1 MSALSGLATK
11 RPSKAPASMP
21 IAETLGR
28 LHVDIPADLLKA
40 AKLRAVQD
48 DLSLRDLVIQALS
61 AHLDR

>member
-11 RPSKAPASMP
+11 RPSKAPTAIP
-21 IAETLGR
+21 LADTLGR
-28 LHVDIPADLLKA
+28 LHVDIPVDLLKA

-61 AHLDR
+61 AHLER